1 MVESFPPPLSPG
13 GETPT
18 KRCFLT
24 DRQGEEKR
32 GADKE
37 QKKRVGGKGPAA
49 KFGRAK
55 HFGFPKR
62 YFSLT
67 FFPVVAQKSKK
78 LMNNY
83 PFSFHFCVNYGLP
96 NKKIQCMQKRSK
108 KVPL

>member
-1 MVESFPPPLSPG
+1 MVESFPPPLSPA

-18 KRCFLT
+18 RRCFLT
-24 DRQGEEKR
+24 DRQEKR
-32 GADKE
+32 KE
-37 QKKRVGGKGPAA
+37 EPTRSKKRVGGKGPAA

-55 HFGFPKR
+55 HFGFPKK

-96 NKKIQCMQKRSK
+96 NKKKSMYAKE
-108 KVPL
+108 V